1 MNLPLLAEPCGQNDI
16 KMEDFK
22 IKKALKNNFDDYE
35 ISPKEELFAHIANTV
50 SKSYKADKQANRY
63 RIAKYL
69 SLAALLFTI
78 GTVTYLYNSD
88 LGNISNNQ
96 SEETELSGKNIPKI
110 AINFES
116 KNDNTATNKLKIK
129 ENLSEKSV
137 EKANY
142 LAISTTENI
151 ESTNDKT
158 NYNLLNKKL
167 NQSKT
172 TRIVNFSK
180 PNQSQTLSKFEEN
193 NTFDKTQ
200 INELNGNIATQNLAK
215 NAIGFSEKFGK
226 NRVNNSSEIGSEI
239 FSNKILMANSA
250 NSNLNFLNSKSFS
263 IIDNPLNK
271 RELPINLRNKVPKK
285 ELPKINKTTPLAIE
299 FSINPFY
306 AFQKIEPT
314 AAGLANIQ
322 NISTGKINPK
332 QRLGLAIN
340 AGYVINWTK
349 QSRLRLG
356 VSYRDIFQKV
366 GYELATDTYEF
377 QTINGNQ
384 TVLVRKGIPYAEEK
398 RNQLIGIKADRQF
411 FLQLS
416 TPTRF
421 YASLGAEYTK
431 ALKSK
436 TQMVFVNTTMGIDCP
451 IGLKTKLQIEPSYSY
466 ALLGT
471 TDALKNVSINP
482 NHIGLRI
489 GVLYEIRK

>member
-1 MNLPLLAEPCGQNDI
+1 MNLPLQNDI

-35 ISPKEELFAHIANTV
+35 ISPKDELFAQITNTI
-50 SKSYKADKQANRY
+50 SDTYKADKQANRY

-69 SLAALLFTI
+69 SLVALLFTF
-78 GTVTYLYNSD
+78 GTATYLYNSD

-96 SEETELSGKNIPKI
+96 SEKTELSEKNTSETALNFGPKKVI
-110 AINFES
+110 AVN
-116 KNDNTATNKLKIK
+116 KKLKIN

-142 LAISTTENI
+142 LAISSAENI

-172 TRIVNFSK
+172 TRIINFSK
-180 PNQSQTLSKFEEN
+180 PNQTQTLSKFEEN
-193 NTFDKTQ
+193 NTIDKTE
-200 INELNGNIATQNLAK
+200 INEMNGNIAIQNEDK
-215 NAIGFSEKFGK
+215 NAIGFSEKFRENQVK
-226 NRVNNSSEIGSEI
+226 NSSEIESEI
-239 FSNKILMANSA
+239 FSNKIIVANSA

-271 RELPINLRNKVPKK
+271 RKLANNLQNKVPKK
-285 ELPKINKTTPLAIE
+285 ELPKINKSTPLGLE

-322 NISTGKINPK
+322 NISTGKIDMK

-377 QTINGNQ
+377 QMINGNQ
-384 TVLVRKGIPYAEEK
+384 TVLVRKGIPHAEEK

-436 TQMVFVNTTMGIDCP
+436 TQMLFINTTMGIDCP
-451 IGLKTKLQIEPSYSY
+451 IGLKTKLQIEPSYAY